1 MFETR
6 LMSENSTGRVITK
19 IEFQVKRI
27 TRRSIFLDGEY
38 SFSISPETYDLFPI
52 KKGQT
57 LTDKQIQV
65 IQNHEQFEKAKNLV
79 LNYIGLR
86 IRSTKEVQTYL
97 KRKNIPENV
106 IRRVI
111 QYCTEKKYL
120 DDYTFAKAF
129 TKDQLN
135 LNKSGVFKIR
145 SSLRTKGIAVEII
158 DLVVKELINRDEQ
171 LDLAAKLGK
180 RKFRLLTKDTNKK
193 QKIYRFLLQ
202 KGFSIEVVKEALKI
216 LI

>member
-1 MFETR
+1 MFETN
-6 LMSENSTGRVITK
+6 LMPENSTGRVITK
-19 IEFQVKRI
+19 IGFQVKRI
-27 TRRSIFLDGEY
+27 TRRSIFLDSEY

-65 IQNHEQFEKAKNLV
+65 IQNHEQFEKAKNLA

-97 KRKNIPENV
+97 KRKKIHENV
-106 IRRVI
+106 INRVI
-111 QYCTEKKYL
+111 QYCNERNYL
-120 DDYTFAKAF
+120 DDYAFAKAF

-158 DLVVKELINRDEQ
+158 DLVVEELINRDEQ

-180 RKFRLLTKDTNKK
+180 RKLRLLTKDTNKK

-202 KGFSIEVVKEALKI
+202 KGFSRDVVAEVLK
-216 LI
+216 LLF

>member
-65 IQNHEQFEKAKNLV
+65 IQNHEQFEKAKNLA

-86 IRSTKEVQTYL
+86 IRSTKEFQTYL
-97 KRKNIPENV
+97 KRKNIHENV
-106 IRRVI
+106 INRVI
-111 QYCTEKKYL
+111 QYCNERNYL

-145 SSLRTKGIAVEII
+145 SLLRTKGIAVEII
-158 DLVVKELINRDEQ
+158 DLVVEELINRDEQ

-180 RKFRLLTKDTNKK
+180 RKLRLLTKDTNKK

>member
-1 MFETR
+1 MFETN
-6 LMSENSTGRVITK
+6 LMPENSTGRVITK
-19 IEFQVKRI
+19 IGFQVKRI
-27 TRRSIFLDGEY
+27 TRRSIFLDSEY

-65 IQNHEQFEKAKNLV
+65 IQNHEQFEKVKNLA

-97 KRKNIPENV
+97 KRKKIHENV
-106 IRRVI
+106 INRVI
-111 QYCTEKKYL
+111 QYCNERNYL
-120 DDYTFAKAF
+120 DDYAFAKAF

-158 DLVVKELINRDEQ
+158 DLVVEELINRDEQ

-180 RKFRLLTKDTNKK
+180 RKLRLLTKDTNKK

-202 KGFSIEVVKEALKI
+202 KGFSRDVVAEVLK
-216 LI
+216 LLF

>member
-1 MFETR
+1 MNS
-6 LMSENSTGRVITK
+6 MSKNTTEMVVTK
-19 IEFQVKRI
+19 VEFQVKR
-27 TRRSIFLDGEY
+27 TDRRSIFLDGDY

-65 IQNHEQFEKAKNLV
+65 IQNHEQFEKAKNLA

-97 KRKNIPENV
+97 KQKKIHENV
-106 IRRVI
+106 INRVI
-111 QYCTEKKYL
+111 QYCNERNYL
-120 DDYTFAKAF
+120 DDYAFAKAF

-158 DLVVKELINRDEQ
+158 DLVVEELINRDEQ

-180 RKFRLLTKDTNKK
+180 RKLRLLTKDTNKK

-202 KGFSIEVVKEALKI
+202 KGFSRDVVAEVLKSSF
-216 LI
+216 